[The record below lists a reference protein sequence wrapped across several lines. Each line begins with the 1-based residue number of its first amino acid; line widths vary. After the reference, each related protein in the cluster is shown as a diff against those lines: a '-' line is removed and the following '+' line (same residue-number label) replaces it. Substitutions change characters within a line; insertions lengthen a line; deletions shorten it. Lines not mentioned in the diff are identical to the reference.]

1 MEDLGEVVATA
12 TASALLLPIGVVV
25 TALDGTSAYVGGIWQ
40 QLTALSGDACDGLGW
55 RGDDAAAQQALD
67 GWLEHPHP
75 RPPLSLEYCATS
87 TDGLVGWARGW
98 LVPASNSRGEV
109 IAYVGSIQCVT
120 DLARSEARLRQV
132 AEDPSNAIVRI
143 DRAGKITYVSSIFRM
158 LGFPGAQHTGLQMH
172 TIIHPDDLHLFADR
186 DTLFE
191 NPDEIR
197 QRRFRA
203 VTRDGA
209 IMWFDAHSH
218 GAVDP
223 ITGVVNEIQS
233 SLRDVTEQVEAEQ
246 ALRESEERF
255 RVLAEA
261 AAEGVCISD
270 SDQIVSANLAFSNMY
285 GYAPDEVVGM
295 PIASLVVAE
304 ERDIVLT
311 LNAEEDA
318 VSGEFFALR
327 KDGTRFPAFASSRT
341 TTYRGRSV
349 RVTAITDLT
358 ALKLSLAL
366 EERRRV
372 ARDLHD
378 GLAHELSFIASKT
391 KTATRIAP
399 SAEVLDA
406 LASAADRAL
415 DEARRAISVLSSGD
429 PPPLPVAIAQTAED
443 MCERSLVALA
453 LEVNADIRVPA
464 YAVENL
470 LRILREAIV
479 NAGRHGLAEKVTVRL
494 WEDDRVHLTIEDD
507 GRGFDPS
514 EPTRGFGL
522 VSMRERAR
530 AVGGDL
536 RLASEPLRGTRIEVT
551 L

>member
-1 MEDLGEVVATA
+1 MEDLGEVIATA
-12 TASALLLPIGVVV
+12 TASAALLPIGVLV
-25 TALDGTSAYVGGIWQ
+25 AAPDGTSAYVGGQWQ
-40 QLTALSGDACDGLGW
+40 QLTGLSADECDGLGW
-55 RGDDAAAQQALD
+55 RGEDAEAEVAFEC
-67 GWLEHPHP
+67 WLAHPHP
-75 RPPLSLEYCATS
+75 RPPISLEYRAAS

-98 LVPASNSRGEV
+98 LVPATSSRGEV
-109 IAYVGSIQCVT
+109 IVYVGSIQCVT
-120 DLARSEARLRQV
+120 ELARSEARLRQL
-132 AEDPSNAIVRI
+132 AEDPSNAIVRV
-143 DRAGKITYVSSIFRM
+143 DRSGTITYVSSIFRM

-172 TIIHPDDLHLFADR
+172 SIIHPEDLHLFADR

-197 QRRFRA
+197 HRRFRA
-203 VTRDGA
+203 ITRDGA
-209 IMWFDAHSH
+209 VLWFDAHSH

-270 SDQIVSANLAFSNMY
+270 SDQIVSANLAFSRMY
-285 GYAPDEVVGM
+285 GYAPEEVVGL
-295 PIASLVVAE
+295 PIASLVVPE
-304 ERDIVLT
+304 QRDAVLARQ
-311 LNAEEDA
+311 AEEDA

-341 TTYRGRSV
+341 TTYQGRSV

-358 ALKLSLAL
+358 VLKLSMAL
-366 EERRRV
+366 EERRRI

-429 PPPLPVAIAQTAED
+429 PPPLPIAIAQTAED

-453 LEVNADIRVPA
+453 LEVDPDIRVPA

-479 NAGRHGLAEKVTVRL
+479 NAGRHGLAGKVTVKL
-494 WEDDRVHLTIEDD
+494 WEDQRVHLTIEDD
-507 GRGFDPS
+507 GRGFDCS
-514 EPTRGFGL
+514 VPTRGFGL
-522 VSMRERAR
+522 ISMRERAQ
-530 AVGGDL
+530 AIGGEL
-536 RLASEPLRGTRIEVT
+536 RLATEPGRGTLIEVT